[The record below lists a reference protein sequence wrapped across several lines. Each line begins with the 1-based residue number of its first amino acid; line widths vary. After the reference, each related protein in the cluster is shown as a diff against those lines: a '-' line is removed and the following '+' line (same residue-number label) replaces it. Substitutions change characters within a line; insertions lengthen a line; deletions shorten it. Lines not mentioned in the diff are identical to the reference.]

1 MARALTWTRHQLAG
15 FVSRDCPSAANA
27 PTNHMSVALQR
38 KFYQPLAIAAALAF
52 VYFTVLL
59 KLGRDWWSDEN
70 YSHGLLVP
78 FVIGYILWHERKRFA
93 AAQIRPQVW
102 LGVTGVSVSLVM
114 LWAGVAG
121 AAPFFLRISS
131 IVMLARGGGVFF
143 GVCFLR

>member
-1 MARALTWTRHQLAG
+1 MAGSDFDPSPGKG
-15 FVSRDCPSAANA
+15 FVCRDCPSAANA

-59 KLGRDWWSDEN
+59 KLGRDWWSNEN

-78 FVIGYILWHERKRFA
+78 LVIGYILWRERKSFA
-93 AAQIRPQVW
+93 AAPVRPFVW
-102 LGVTGVSVSLVM
+102 LGLAGVGFSLAM

-121 AAPFFLRISS
+121 AELFVQRLS
-131 IVMLARGGGVFF
+131 IVVM
-143 GVCFLR
+143 